1 MCKVTKE
8 IRDMVKTIT
17 IDGREVKL
25 AANAATP
32 FRFRQMFKK
41 DLLQILGNEEKAE
54 AEGIDAV
61 SGLAFIMAKQAEGAD
76 ISKMTENDFIA
87 WLEEFGP
94 MAFIESAQDILEA
107 YTEQEQTTSF
117 R

>member
-1 MCKVTKE
+1 
-8 IRDMVKTIT
+8 MVKTIT
-17 IDGREVKL
+17 IDGQEIKL

-61 SGLAFIMAKQAEGAD
+61 SGLAFIMAKQAEHAD
-76 ISKMTENDFIA
+76 IAKLTEDDFIA
-87 WLEEFGP
+87 WLEGFGP